1 MLIFA
6 DAKKIECLYIA
17 EVKTCQD
24 NIMAELQVVD
34 AQHQLCKEAEI
45 RHQTELALD
54 RFATNYY
61 DTRKQAM
68 IEAVDLTIR
77 KERDTLLH
85 HCKVELLPL
94 STGLLLN
101 AACQALDD
109 GLVESSNSTPNPP
122 SQALPGASQMD
133 TIIANLSDTLLTKI
147 IFLTKSSNAKVNKL
161 SADLDFRLTHLECQ
175 DKMKDVAAASGGG
188 FYPAR
193 QVALIHKCATDNTT
207 GHTISPAHSQ

>member
-1 MLIFA
+1 
-6 DAKKIECLYIA
+6 
-17 EVKTCQD
+17 
-24 NIMAELQVVD
+24 
-34 AQHQLCKEAEI
+34 
-45 RHQTELALD
+45 
-54 RFATNYY
+54 
-61 DTRKQAM
+61 M

-85 HCKVELLPL
+85 HCQVELLPL

-207 GHTISPAHSQ
+207 GHTISPAHSQPP